1 MKKKILSIFL
11 AALMIVL
18 MLPTVAFADE
28 TLQGDTDNSGT
39 VDVYMTISE
48 GQNGFYE
55 TYTGEALF
63 HALLKVPYF
72 DIALYGLEEYYYN
85 PDCYTGGTQEPGTK
99 QSAEGVVTSM
109 HVFIY
114 ATEKYMLGVEDENL
128 GKGEYNDE
136 LFEWIGWSQGA
147 GSSFMSFW
155 NGSTNLNYY
164 LDYMYPLGRP
174 GHGSTSDQQ
183 ALCDGSKIDVHLIKD
198 KDVMGSR
205 YSCFKTED
213 GTLDM
218 AKITEG
224 ESITLTLQKTLSGYN
239 SDTETEFFEALPGVK
254 TFYVAKEDYINQD
267 VGTEGW
273 ISLGTTDENGKVTI
287 PSDLAAGTYY
297 VSCLGEVIDNSERG
311 PAAFILEVKE
321 SASEEKINYGD
332 VNGDGE
338 VGPVD
343 AALTYASYNGVKEL
357 SKEQKEAAD
366 VNGDGEIAPVDAAL
380 IYALYNGKITEFPSG
395 R

>member
-1 MKKKILSIFL
+1 MKKKILSIFM
-11 AALMIVL
+11 AVLMVVF
-18 MLPTVAFADE
+18 MLPTAAFADE
-28 TLQGDTDNSGT
+28 TLQGDTNRNGT

-48 GQNGFYE
+48 GENGFYE
-55 TYTGEALF
+55 TYTGDVLF
-63 HALLKVPYF
+63 HTLLKVPYF
-72 DIALYGLEEYYYN
+72 DIALYGLEDYYYN

-114 ATEKYMLGVEDENL
+114 ATEKYMLGISNEDL
-128 GKGEYNDE
+128 GKGKYNDE
-136 LFEWIGWSQGA
+136 LFELISWSQGA

-164 LDYMYPLGRP
+164 LDYMFPIGRP
-174 GHGSTSDQQ
+174 EHGSTSDQQ
-183 ALCDGSKIDVHLIKD
+183 ALHDGSKIDVHLIKD
-198 KDVMGSR
+198 KDVMGSS

-218 AKITEG
+218 AEITAG
-224 ESITLTLQKTLSGYN
+224 ESITLTLQRTLSDYTN
-239 SDTETEFFEALPGVK
+239 TETFEVLSGVE
-254 TFYVAKEDYINQD
+254 TFYATKEDYVNQD

-273 ISLGTTDENGKVTI
+273 ISLGTTDENGKVII

-297 VSCLGEVIDNSERG
+297 VSCHGEVVGSSERG

-332 VNGDGE
+332 VNGDE
-338 VGPVD
+338 KVNPVD
-343 AALTYASYNGVKEL
+343 IVLLRKYLLNKEKYPLTNEK
-357 SKEQKEAAD
+357 AAD
-366 VNGDGEIAPVDAAL
+366 VNADGKVNPVDIVL
-380 IYALYNGKITEFPSG
+380 LRKYLLNSEKYPLG
-395 R
+395 